1 MYNVCPV
8 KITHMYDEI
17 QIYFFLFNSLSL
29 LDPAIPTTQSPWP
42 WPLFLLSLTKP
53 CLHLHGLPPPCS
65 HSLQKI
71 GNSGVEIKMLWKLKL
86 GQPWKTMVGRVR
98 VRGQYHR
105 KQSQRG
111 LQLPFFSKHPF
122 YFPHNKGDFNCMFSF
137 FFFLFLCSYLLLL
150 QFSIGSCKL
159 SRHFS

>member
-1 MYNVCPV
+1 MRLKCALSCMWS
-8 KITHMYDEI
+8 H
-17 QIYFFLFNSLSL
+17 LNSNFVILSTPCMSKL
-29 LDPAIPTTQSPWP
+29 PIIPSSTIS
-42 WPLFLLSLTKP
+42 
-53 CLHLHGLPPPCS
+53 HLHGLPPPCS
-65 HSLQKI
+65 HSLQRI

-111 LQLPFFSKHPF
+111 LQLPFFGKHPF

-137 FFFLFLCSYLLLL
+137 FFFFVSLFL
-150 QFSIGSCKL
+150 FTFASIFYWIL
-159 SRHFS
+159 